1 MTNVPKEKLIW
12 MYKTML
18 KIRQFEEK
26 VHLLFLQGD
35 MPGTIHLYQGQEA
48 VAAGVCANL
57 KSDDVVTSTH
67 RPHGHAIAKGV
78 SIKSLMAELFARST
92 GCCRGRGGSM
102 HVGDPDVGMIPAI
115 AIVGGGIP
123 VATGIALAFKF
134 QKSKRVAISFFG
146 DGACNEGSFH
156 ESLNMGAIWNLPVI
170 YVCENN
176 LYAASTPVRMVVKI
190 KDLAERASS
199 YAIPGVVVDG
209 NDAISVYEAATRA
222 IEKARGGQG
231 PTLIECKT
239 YRRCGHSRSNAGN
252 YRDKEEERIW
262 LARDPIVILRER
274 LIREGVLLSGDSKQ
288 MEEEIAKEIA
298 QAVDFA
304 KNSPWP
310 KPEDALEDAWV

>member
-1 MTNVPKEKLIW
+1 

-18 KIRQFEEK
+18 KIRQFEDK
-26 VHLLFLQGD
+26 IHRLFLQGG

-57 KSDDVVTSTH
+57 ERSDVITSTH
-67 RPHGHAIAKGV
+67 RPHGHALAKGV
-78 SIKSLMAELFARST
+78 AMKSLMAELFARST
-92 GCCRGRGGSM
+92 GCCGGKGGSM

-123 VATGIALAFKF
+123 VATGMALAFKF
-134 QKSKRVAISFFG
+134 QKNKRVAVSFFG

-176 LYAASTPVRMVVKI
+176 LYGASTPIRMVVKI

-199 YAIPGVVVDG
+199 YGIPGVVVDG
-209 NDAISVYEAATRA
+209 NDAISVYQATRKA
-222 IEKARGGQG
+222 IERARGGQG

-239 YRRCGHSRSNAGN
+239 YRRGGHSRSDACN
-252 YRDKEEERIW
+252 YRDKEEERDW
-262 LARDPIVILRER
+262 LSRDPIVVLWQRLMKDGILT
-274 LIREGVLLSGDSKQ
+274 LQDSEQ
-288 MEEEIAKEIA
+288 MKKEIEKEIA
-298 QAVDFA
+298 QAIHFA
-304 KNSPWP
+304 ENSPWP
-310 KPEDALEDAWV
+310 KPEETLKQIWA